1 MLLGSYT
8 VSDFAVAAR
17 RKLAR
22 SALCY
27 LVALVV
33 LTSVVQALAYA
44 RGVAVPV
51 PLLLAGIC
59 LAIAFFLALVVSSF
73 GRVELVLLGW
83 TAGLATFRYLGV
95 AHQSRPYGLGVPE
108 HRTLPFA

>member
-1 MLLGSYT
+1 MPEPGALVLGSYT
-8 VSDFAVAAR
+8 VDGFCPSGPQE
-17 RKLAR
+17 LAR
-22 SALCY
+22 ATLCY

-73 GRVELVLLGW
+73 GRVELVLLGGQPVW
-83 TAGLATFRYLGV
+83 PLSAPGRC
-95 AHQSRPYGLGVPE
+95 
-108 HRTLPFA
+108 